1 MEPLND
7 EQLKEI
13 LREWRAPEVPA
24 GLWPRLESRCRPRWW
39 RWLLT
44 GSVRIPVPAL
54 LLALT
59 ALAVIL
65 FAMRKPHPPPANPA
79 GLADFQPV
87 KQLNLRVIR
96 STYEPH

>member
-13 LREWRAPEVPA
+13 LREWRAPEAPA
-24 GLWPRLESRCRPRWW
+24 DLWSPLESRCRPRWW

-54 LLALT
+54 VVALA

-65 FAMRKPHPPPANPA
+65 FATLKAHPQPANPA

>member
-7 EQLKEI
+7 EELENI
-13 LREWRAPEVPA
+13 MREWRAPQAPA
-24 GLWPRLESRCRPRWW
+24 QIEARVFAARSQWW

-44 GSVRIPVPAL
+44 GSISIPVPAL
-54 LLALT
+54 AAIAIALGIIFFS
-59 ALAVIL
+59 L
-65 FAMRKPHPPPANPA
+65 RKPQPPSASPV

-96 STYEPH
+96 SNYETR